1 MVKKICIFIMVSFL
15 LGAPALVF
23 ADMPAP
29 TKPTTNNAANC
40 PEGRQCLESP
50 LSGKIE
56 VTSLVGT
63 IIKAVLG
70 LIGSITL
77 FMLVWGGF
85 QWLTSAGNQEKVS
98 QGTQTMLWAVIGLG
112 VVFGSYIFLTTY
124 IQFLTG
130 SK

>member
-1 MVKKICIFIMVSFL
+1 
-15 LGAPALVF
+15 
-23 ADMPAP
+23 
-29 TKPTTNNAANC
+29 
-40 PEGRQCLESP
+40 LESP